1 MPAFR
6 MKPALKEY
14 LWGGRRLKEEWGV
27 QAAADTVAEAWMLS
41 AHPDGQSLVA
51 EGPCAGRTL
60 DELLGILGPGAA
72 GTHADTAGGF
82 PVLIKLIDAADRLSI
97 QVHPDDAYA
106 REHEGQ
112 RGKTECWFI
121 LDAEPG
127 AFLYYGFSREIGRE
141 EYERRIRDH
150 SLPGVLNAVPVK
162 RGDVFFIPPGTLHAI
177 GAGILLAEVQQS
189 SNVTY
194 RIYDYDRRDAKGRP
208 RDLHITQAL
217 DVTMRAKPQVPD
229 PAPHLAACPYF
240 TVDRVATG
248 GSSGMVSGTVDE
260 TSFLSVLIIGGE
272 GTLSL
277 PDTGE
282 TCPCRL
288 GDSFFLPASSGSWT
302 LTGTAEALLTRV
314 P

>member
-27 QAAADTVAEAWMLS
+27 QAAADTVAEAWVLS
-41 AHPDGQSLVA
+41 AHPDGESIVA
-51 EGPCAGRTL
+51 EGEFAGKTL
-60 DELLGILGPGAA
+60 RELLSALGSAA
-72 GTHADTAGGF
+72 CGTHASSDIF
-82 PVLIKLIDAADRLSI
+82 PVLIKLIDARDRLSI
-97 QVHPDDAYA
+97 QVHPDETYA
-106 REHEGQ
+106 MAHEGQ
-112 RGKTECWFI
+112 HGKTECWVI
-121 LDAEPG
+121 LDAAPG
-127 AFLYYGFSREIGRE
+127 AFLYYGFSREVSRE
-141 EYERRIRDH
+141 EFEDRIRTNT
-150 SLPGVLNAVPVK
+150 LTEVLNAVEVH
-162 RGDVFFIPPGTLHAI
+162 RGDVLTIPPGTLHAI

-194 RIYDYDRRDAKGRP
+194 RIYDYDRRDAQGRA
-208 RDLHITQAL
+208 RDLHISQAL
-217 DVTMRAKPQVPD
+217 DVTERTLPHVPD

-240 TVDRVATG
+240 TVDRVAAG

-282 TCPCRL
+282 TYPCRP

>member
-27 QAAADTVAEAWMLS
+27 QAAADTVAEAWVLS
-41 AHPDGQSLVA
+41 AHPDGESIVA
-51 EGPCAGRTL
+51 EGEFAGKTL
-60 DELLGILGPGAA
+60 RELLSALGSAA
-72 GTHADTAGGF
+72 CGTHASSDIF
-82 PVLIKLIDAADRLSI
+82 PVLIKLIDARDRLSI
-97 QVHPDDAYA
+97 QVHPDETYA
-106 REHEGQ
+106 MAHEGQ
-112 RGKTECWFI
+112 HGKTECWVI
-121 LDAEPG
+121 LDAAPG
-127 AFLYYGFSREIGRE
+127 AFLYYGFSREVSRE
-141 EYERRIRDH
+141 EFEDRIRANT
-150 SLPGVLNAVPVK
+150 LTEVLNAVEVH
-162 RGDVFFIPPGTLHAI
+162 RGDVLTIPPGTLHAI

-194 RIYDYDRRDAKGRP
+194 RIYDYDRRDAQGRA
-208 RDLHITQAL
+208 RDLHISQAL
-217 DVTMRAKPQVPD
+217 DVTERTLPHVPD

-240 TVDRVATG
+240 TVDRVAAG

-277 PDTGE
+277 PDTGG
-282 TCPCRL
+282 TYPCRP

>member
-27 QAAADTVAEAWMLS
+27 QAAADTVAEAWVLS
-41 AHPDGQSLVA
+41 AHPDGESTVA
-51 EGPCAGRTL
+51 EGEFAGKTL
-60 DELLGILGPGAA
+60 RDLLSALGSAA
-72 GTHADTAGGF
+72 CGTHVSSDTF
-82 PVLIKLIDAADRLSI
+82 PVLIKLIDARDRLSI
-97 QVHPDDAYA
+97 QVHPDEAYA
-106 REHEGQ
+106 MAHEGQ
-112 RGKTECWFI
+112 HGKTEAWVI
-121 LDAEPG
+121 LDAAPG
-127 AFLYYGFSREIGRE
+127 AFLYYGFSGEVSRE
-141 EYERRIRDH
+141 EFEDRIRANT
-150 SLPGVLNAVPVK
+150 LTEVLNAVEVH
-162 RGDVFFIPPGTLHAI
+162 RGDVLTIPPGTLHAI

-194 RIYDYDRRDAKGRP
+194 RIYDYDRRDAQGRA
-208 RDLHITQAL
+208 RDLHISQAL
-217 DVTMRAKPQVPD
+217 DVTERTLPHVPD

-240 TVDRVATG
+240 TVDRVAAG

-282 TCPCRL
+282 TYPCRP